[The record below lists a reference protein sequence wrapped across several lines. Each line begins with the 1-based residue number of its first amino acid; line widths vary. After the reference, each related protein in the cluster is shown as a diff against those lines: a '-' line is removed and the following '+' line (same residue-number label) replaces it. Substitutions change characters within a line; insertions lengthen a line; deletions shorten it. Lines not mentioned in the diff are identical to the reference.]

1 MLTQQSPRGRAR
13 SGALSKLVM
22 HRELTAEAT
31 IAALVGRVPP
41 ARRDDPTSFL
51 GNLALNSAGRGGDTA
66 RTRQLS
72 YIPEEYWVQEAGSHH
87 APTASSAAHVQASK
101 NGGGGAATTT
111 GAVRFGALWLFPSP
125 TPASRAD
132 TFYVA
137 DAVDRMLEDN
147 YRDHALRVAHAAA
160 HQQQLAT
167 SPGLS
172 NDAAGCASPVSEA
185 TKLQNTAEILF
196 VGLLECARVAGFLQN
211 DLGLLTSHLT
221 EAVRTIVANYD
232 AAVAKLKHEVAVAR
246 SYNPAKQIEEMQNLV
261 FSKDIRISACEREVR
276 ELKEEQER
284 LRDQAATA
292 DTWKR
297 ARDELA
303 AVLCRHAERN
313 AYLMDAEEAR
323 LETERAALAAAAAQG
338 QSNLLDD
345 SGELPYIPSYADH
358 AVQANLDTAFD
369 TAMAENVERL
379 VAVMNLQMA
388 AVERLCMPFYP
399 TAGLQAVSR
408 PATIAISKLEELV
421 KRCLEADGR
430 SRAAVEGG
438 SYDTIVG
445 RAPAPMSRQLVARL
459 LSGCEDAARQVEAR
473 IAALAERNDIRKL
486 AYPLAPP
493 GAPHEPCA
501 LCNRTEVDTAVL
513 QAGQELDRARAAI
526 TQQEKAIELLQA
538 ERLVLHEE
546 LELALARLTRR
557 RDLFADASVMTDP
570 MRLAD
575 RSPQQETLA
584 APKGIVKSPGSTA
597 KVPQPGIVKSPGST
611 AKVPQPGIV
620 KSSGSTG
627 KVPQPPATSRTNA
640 STTHGGTS
648 GTGRRV
654 SSDSRASPF
663 SEADNT
669 PRQQTGTAAT
679 SFSAR
684 RPSAAVTPLTALDG
698 TMDSGDAALMNLSA
712 SIPTGA
718 DRVRLTWANVCAVA
732 SEASR
737 HNAPSPASTMRST
750 LSAFAAA
757 EGSGAAV
764 KPLMWTLRHVA
775 GVWRAKAASDK
786 TLRHQAKPLVDGRTA
801 LLEYARGNSSSEK
814 AAAQLA
820 GSILASVREHA
831 ACDGRARLIASFLEP
846 TAIGTTVEAP
856 SSPSTAA
863 SLLQDRDAAVFT
875 TCSDV
880 MVTLRGA
887 LKASRGVGGSPR
899 GIGDNA
905 SGGDLGRLPEHI
917 PLLPALAAVAE
928 AVSGSDGI
936 LHTLARAMTA
946 SAFTT
951 PEPCA
956 AEMAAAALHRLSSHW
971 PQRPTSLESDGAR
984 YKQLQLYQVVAAVA
998 AVGHHARTP
1007 LVAGLDATVNGI
1019 FTGPPASTRDSWAE
1033 EAAEQDAEGV
1043 DEAGYH

>member
-22 HRELTAEAT
+22 HKELTAEAT

-66 RTRQLS
+66 CTRQLS

-87 APTASSAAHVQASK
+87 APTASSAAHVRASK
-101 NGGGGAATTT
+101 NGGGGAATT

-147 YRDHALRVAHAAA
+147 YRDHELRVAHAAA

-313 AYLMDAEEAR
+313 AYLVDAEEAR

-459 LSGCEDAARQVEAR
+459 LGGCEDAARQVEAR

-584 APKGIVKSPGSTA
+584 APKGTVKSPGSTAKVPQPGIAKSSDSTAKVPQPGIAKSSDSTA
-597 KVPQPGIVKSPGST
+597 KVPQPGIVKSPGSI
-611 AKVPQPGIV
+611 A
-620 KSSGSTG
+620 
-627 KVPQPPATSRTNA
+627 KVPQPPATSRTSA

-648 GTGRRV
+648 GT
-654 SSDSRASPF
+654 
-663 SEADNT
+663 
-669 PRQQTGTAAT
+669 
-679 SFSAR
+679 
-684 RPSAAVTPLTALDG
+684 
-698 TMDSGDAALMNLSA
+698 
-712 SIPTGA
+712 
-718 DRVRLTWANVCAVA
+718 
-732 SEASR
+732 ASR

-750 LSAFAAA
+750 PSAFAAA
-757 EGSGAAV
+757 EGSGASDAAAIQPTSPGTAKQPVVSSSAAQEWAATAPPQNSRSFDNPALAPLSRFSSDHRVASDSSSPMQHSGVAAV

-814 AAAQLA
+814 AATQLA

-846 TAIGTTVEAP
+846 AAISTTVEVT

-887 LKASRGVGGSPR
+887 LKASRGAGGSPR

-1007 LVAGLDATVNGI
+1007 AVAGLDATVNGI
-1019 FTGPPASTRDSWAE
+1019 FTGPPVSTRDSWAE